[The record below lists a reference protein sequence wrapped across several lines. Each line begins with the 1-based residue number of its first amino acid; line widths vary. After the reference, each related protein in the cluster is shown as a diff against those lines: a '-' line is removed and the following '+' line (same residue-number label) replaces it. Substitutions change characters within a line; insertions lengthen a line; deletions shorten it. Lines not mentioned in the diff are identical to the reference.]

1 MNTLSALFL
10 AATLA
15 AAPLLSMAADVEHGK
30 TLQQENCMKCH
41 DDSIYTRND
50 RKINSRAMLD
60 QQVRHCE
67 QALGL
72 QWFNEDVDDVAAYL
86 NDNFYNFK

>member
-1 MNTLSALFL
+1 
-10 AATLA
+10 
-15 AAPLLSMAADVEHGK
+15 MAADVEHGK

-72 QWFNEDVDDVAAYL
+72 QWFNEDVDDAIICAQTAMISFDQ
-86 NDNFYNFK
+86 NR